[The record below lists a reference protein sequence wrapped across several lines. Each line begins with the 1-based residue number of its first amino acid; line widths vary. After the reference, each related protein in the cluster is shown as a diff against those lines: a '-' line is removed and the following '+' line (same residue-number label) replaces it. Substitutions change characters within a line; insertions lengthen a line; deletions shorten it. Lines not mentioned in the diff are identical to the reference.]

1 MFFKKKS
8 KSPVEILF
16 REYEAE
22 VKKAIKET
30 PIDLNN
36 PMAGVLVLGIIANLK
51 KASIQD
57 ASNLSIYFSLSEMET
72 EATIDLAIDKVK
84 NKYLK

>member
-1 MFFKKKS
+1 MIFRKKS

-16 REYEAE
+16 RKYEEE
-22 VKKAIKET
+22 VKKAIKKT
-30 PIDLNN
+30 SIDLNN

-51 KASIQD
+51 KASIKD

-72 EATIDLAIDKVK
+72 EATINLAIDKVK